1 MKNTRRLLCVV
12 MAMVTLLTTLATGIT
27 TIDAGAASK
36 TYSFG
41 VKVKYHQTDAR
52 KMLGYINN
60 FRTSKDAWYWSSD
73 NKTKV
78 KCKNL
83 KKLSYD
89 YTLEKMAMDRVAEIA
104 VHFDLNRP
112 DGREWKTIYSDYK
125 YGMYFYGQSYGA
137 NKAKAKGMFNYWRAD
152 KKDYSEQIHRR
163 NMLHNEFDSVGVSGV
178 TYNGHTFWVA
188 IYASSKKINKTK
200 TSAINSAKTKNIKML
215 KKYVE
220 YVEIL
225 TVDPIK
231 VKKGKNIAMPK
242 ITVNVVATKAWAE
255 YELSVIPSFKFTVG
269 NASIAKVQKNRI
281 YGLKKGETTLKIKTL
296 GSSEIFD
303 LIVK

>member
-1 MKNTRRLLCVV
+1 MTMV
-12 MAMVTLLTTLATGIT
+12 MLLTTLAAGLTA
-27 TIDAGAASK
+27 IDASAAESK

-41 VKVKYHQTDAR
+41 IKVKYHQTDAR
-52 KMLGYINN
+52 KMLGYINS
-60 FRTSKDAWYWSSD
+60 FRTSKDAWYWSSN

-89 YTLEKMAMDRVAEIA
+89 YTLEKMAMERVAETA
-104 VHFDLNRP
+104 AHFDLNRP
-112 DGREWKTIYSDYK
+112 DGRDWKTIYSDYK

-137 NKAKAKGMFNYWRAD
+137 NKKTAKDMYKYWRAD
-152 KKDYSEQIHRR
+152 KGNYSEQLHRR
-163 NMLHNEFDSVGVSGV
+163 NMLFNEFDSVGISGI
-178 TYNGHTFWVA
+178 TYNGRTFWVA
-188 IYASSKKINKTK
+188 IYAGSKKINKTK
-200 TSAINSAKTKNIKML
+200 TSAVNSTKTKNIKML

-231 VKKGKNIAMPK
+231 VTKGKNIAMPK

-255 YELSVIPSFKFTVG
+255 YDLSVIPSFKFTVG
-269 NASIAKVQKNRI
+269 NKAIAKVQNNRI
-281 YGLKKGETTLKIKTL
+281 YGLKKGETTLKIKAL
-296 GSSEIFD
+296 GSAESFT